1 MPAQKFLRSALSA
14 ALLLALLALQGC
26 QTPRER
32 VILLPKADGSPSGVV
47 TVQSKSGALLRLD
60 QSYAQVDAGAAGELK
75 PSQSN
80 AETVQKEYGALLAMQ
95 PSKPHSFIVNFRS
108 NSNELTAETAP
119 VVAQVRQALSALD
132 GGELVVIGH
141 TDRVGTMEAND
152 KLSLVRAE
160 TVRDLLVRQGIPREK
175 ISVAGRGERE
185 PLVPTADQVAE
196 ARNRRV
202 EIKLR

>member
-1 MPAQKFLRSALSA
+1 MPAPKFLRSALGA
-14 ALLLALLALQGC
+14 ALLLGLLALQGC

-47 TVQSKSGALLRLD
+47 TVQSTSGASLRLD
-60 QSYAQVDAGAAGELK
+60 QSYAQVDAGTAGELK
-75 PSQSN
+75 AGQSN

-95 PSKPHSFIVNFRS
+95 PTKPHSFIVNFRT

-119 VVAQVRQALSALD
+119 VVAQVRDALTALN

-141 TDRVGTMEAND
+141 TDRVGSVEAND

-160 TVRDLLVRQGIPREK
+160 TVRELLVRQGIPRER
-175 ISVAGRGERE
+175 ITVAGRGERE
-185 PLVPTADQVAE
+185 PLVATADEVAE

>member
-1 MPAQKFLRSALSA
+1 MPILTLLKSALGA
-14 ALLLALLALQGC
+14 ALLLALLAC

-47 TVQSKSGALLRLD
+47 TVQSRTGAKLSLE
-60 QSYAQVDAGAAGELK
+60 QSYAQIDADGAGELK
-75 PSQSN
+75 AGQSN

-95 PSKPHSFIVNFRS
+95 PTKPRSFIVNFRT

-119 VVAQVRQALSALD
+119 TVALVRDALTALN

-141 TDRVGTMEAND
+141 TDRVGSVEAND

-160 TVRDLLVRQGIPREK
+160 TVRDLLVRQGIPRDK

-185 PLVPTADQVAE
+185 PLVATADEVAE

>member
-1 MPAQKFLRSALSA
+1 MPAMNFLKTALGA
-14 ALLLALLALQGC
+14 ALLLALLGC

-47 TVQSKSGALLRLD
+47 TVQSKTGAKLSLE
-60 QSYAQVDAGAAGELK
+60 QSYAQVDAGGAGELK

-95 PSKPHSFIVNFRS
+95 PTKPRSFIVNFRS

-119 VVAQVRQALSALD
+119 TVVLVRDALTALN

-141 TDRVGTMEAND
+141 TDRVGAVEAND
-152 KLSLVRAE
+152 RLSLVRAE
-160 TVRDLLVRQGIPREK
+160 TVRELLVRQGIPREK

-185 PLVPTADQVAE
+185 PLLATADEVAE

>member
-1 MPAQKFLRSALSA
+1 MPAMNFLKTALGA
-14 ALLLALLALQGC
+14 ALLLTLLGC

-47 TVQSKSGALLRLD
+47 TVQSKTGAKLSLE
-60 QSYAQVDAGAAGELK
+60 QSYAQVDAGGAGELK

-95 PSKPHSFIVNFRS
+95 PTKPRSFIVNFRS

-119 VVAQVRQALSALD
+119 TVVLVRDALTALN

-141 TDRVGTMEAND
+141 TDRVGAVEAND
-152 KLSLVRAE
+152 RLSLVRAE
-160 TVRDLLVRQGIPREK
+160 TVRELLVRQGIPREK

-185 PLVPTADQVAE
+185 PLLATADEVAE

>member
-1 MPAQKFLRSALSA
+1 MPALTFSLKSALAA
-14 ALLLALLALQGC
+14 ALLLGLLGC

-47 TVQSKSGALLRLD
+47 TVQSKTGASLRLD
-60 QSYAQVDAGAAGELK
+60 QSYAQVDAGTAGELK
-75 PSQSN
+75 PGQSN
-80 AETVQKEYGALLAMQ
+80 AETVQKEYGSLLAMQ
-95 PSKPHSFIVNFRS
+95 PAKPRSFVVNFSS
-108 NSNELTAETAP
+108 NSNELTVETAP
-119 VVAQVRQALSALD
+119 IVALVREALTALQ

-141 TDRVGTMEAND
+141 TDRVGSLEAND

-160 TVRDLLVRQGIPREK
+160 TVRELLVRQGIPREK
-175 ISVAGRGERE
+175 ITVVGRGERE
-185 PLVPTADQVAE
+185 PLVATADEVAE